1 MTCKQ
6 KETYLLLMKCS
17 MIIYLSILLI
27 FSTTFTINIL
37 NENIKDTPSI
47 KATTNN
53 TSKKRLNN
61 KKNKHISTRININ
74 SSKKDRKNNEKESTF
89 NEIDGLEKSQLSTF
103 EKISN
108 FKICGNNWILYL
120 FAFILGAFWNVK
132 NIKKCGVI

>member
-1 MTCKQ
+1 
-6 KETYLLLMKCS
+6 
-17 MIIYLSILLI
+17 MIIYLSILLV

-37 NENIKDTPSI
+37 NEKIKETPTSSI
-47 KATTNN
+47 KAINN

-61 KKNKHISTRININ
+61 KKNKQIPTRININ
-74 SSKKDRKNNEKESTF
+74 SLNKSQKNNEKESIF
-89 NEIDGLEKSQLSTF
+89 NEIADLEKNHLSIF

-120 FAFILGAFWNVK
+120 FAFVLGAFWNVK

>member
-17 MIIYLSILLI
+17 MIIYLSILLV

-37 NENIKDTPSI
+37 NEKIKETPSI
-47 KATTNN
+47 KAINN

-61 KKNKHISTRININ
+61 KKNKQIPTRININ
-74 SSKKDRKNNEKESTF
+74 SSKKSQKNNEKESIF
-89 NEIDGLEKSQLSTF
+89 NEIADLEKNQLSIF

-120 FAFILGAFWNVK
+120 FAFVLGAFWNVK